1 MDTKRAFFYWS
12 VTKVKSK
19 YFLLLSDDDLLMP
32 DALENLNYI
41 LENVEDFNIMS
52 FSKNIT
58 YHYKDYPSFLAG
70 WTHIGKYDGKF

>member
-1 MDTKRAFFYWS
+1 MSKFKNCNYYRSEKWIQKELLWS

-41 LENVEDFNIMS
+41 LENVEDLI
-52 FSKNIT
+52 
-58 YHYKDYPSFLAG
+58 
-70 WTHIGKYDGKF
+70 

>member
-1 MDTKRAFFYWS
+1 
-12 VTKVKSK
+12 
-19 YFLLLSDDDLLMP
+19 MP

-70 WTHIGKYDGKF
+70 WTHIGKYDGKFYKLDSKRNCKNYTI